1 MLSNHEKLAGAIMK
15 SPATG
20 INRLFYAT
28 LFSARGLKAL
38 WSGEAAF
45 RQEVFMLLV
54 LTPVILWVNVSPA
67 ERALLVL
74 SLLLILVTEMLN
86 SAVEAV
92 VDRIGDEYHELS
104 GKAKDIGSAAV
115 LFSLVGA
122 SIIWGIILWPY

>member
-1 MLSNHEKLAGAIMK
+1 MK

-45 RQEVFMLLV
+45 RQEIFLLLV

-67 ERALLVL
+67 ERALLIL

-115 LFSLVGA
+115 LFSLIGA
-122 SIIWGIILWPY
+122 AIIWGIILWPY

>member
-1 MLSNHEKLAGAIMK
+1 MK